1 MEADLRVLPPE
12 ELMEQLLGVLDVAEQ
27 VPLVISGSSMYPFLH
42 HRRDT
47 VYLSKVTAPLK
58 AGDMILYRRPSGQ
71 YVLHRILRAGKG
83 TYDLL
88 GDRQMVVEPGIRD
101 SQVLAVVTAVRRDG
115 KLLRPG
121 DRVWDFYEKCW
132 ISMIR
137 LRPWLIRGYNLLT
150 GHKPEQ

>member
-12 ELMEQLLGVLDVAEQ
+12 ELMEQLLSLLDVAQQ

-47 VYLSKVTAPLK
+47 VYLSKVTAPVK
-58 AGDMILYRRPSGQ
+58 RGDMILYRRPGGQ
-71 YVLHRILRAGKG
+71 YVLHRVIRVGQG
-83 TYDLL
+83 SYDLL
-88 GDRQMVVEPGIRD
+88 GDRQTAIEPGVPESR
-101 SQVLAVVTAVRRDG
+101 VLAIVTAVRRDG
-115 KLLRPG
+115 KLLKPG
-121 DRVWDFYEKCW
+121 SFLWSFYEKCW
-132 ISMIR
+132 IRLIR

>member
-12 ELMEQLLGVLDVAEQ
+12 ELMEQLLGLLDVAEQ

-47 VYLSKVTAPLK
+47 VYLSKVTGLLK
-58 AGDMILYRRPSGQ
+58 RGDMILYRRPSGQ
-71 YVLHRILRAGKG
+71 YVLHRILRVGQG

-88 GDRQMVVEPGIRD
+88 GDRQTVVEPGIRD

-121 DRVWDFYEKCW
+121 ERVWDFYEKCW

-137 LRPWLIRGYNLLT
+137 LRPWLIRAYNLLT